1 MAVRCTPELPFDVEA
16 LLRREGGVG
25 SVEQL
30 TFASKIDGWLLVVL
44 LGSALACL
52 FAAGSIM
59 LSQMPGPWWI
69 AALLV
74 LIGCVLPVWLLVATS
89 YVLTAT
95 TLDVR
100 SGPFKWR
107 VAIAEVTDIS
117 PTRNPVSSPA
127 LSLDRI
133 RIDYGDGR
141 WIIVSPREKERFV
154 RELEQRRARVGGH

>member
-59 LSQMPGPWWI
+59 LSQMPGPWS
-69 AALLV
+69 
-74 LIGCVLPVWLLVATS
+74 S

>member
-1 MAVRCTPELPFDVEA
+1 MEP
-16 LLRREGGVG
+16 
-25 SVEQL
+25 L

-52 FAAGSIM
+52 FAASSIVM
-59 LSQMPGPWWI
+59 SRMAGPLWL
-69 AALLV
+69 AAAITLV
-74 LIGCVLPVWLLVATS
+74 GCVLPVWLLVATN

-100 SGPFKWR
+100 SGPFKWQ
-107 VAIAEVTDIS
+107 VSIAEVTSIM
-117 PTRNPVSSPA
+117 PTRNPISSPA

-141 WIIVSPREKERFV
+141 WIIVSPREKERFM
-154 RELEQRRARVGGH
+154 RELEQRRARLGG